1 MLAIAAL
8 LVSGAAGSAVAGES
22 TLDLGLGSEGWQ
34 TADPAD
40 AAAGRERAP
49 ILGTQPAAGSP
60 ESNARPL
67 FLEGAD
73 DGRLRSE
80 TLWAVEPGR
89 APGPASRSDE
99 AQPIA
104 PAAQGDFEDAE
115 GLVARQLGLDG
126 IDPADLTGR

>member
-22 TLDLGLGSEGWQ
+22 TLELGLGPEGWQ
-34 TADPAD
+34 PADPAD
-40 AAAGRERAP
+40 
-49 ILGTQPAAGSP
+49 PAAGLDPVLGAPPPARSP
-60 ESNARPL
+60 KSDAPPL
-67 FLEGAD
+67 LLDGAD
-73 DGRLRSE
+73 DGQLRSE

-89 APGPASRSDE
+89 APGPAERSDE
-99 AQPIA
+99 VPAIA
-104 PAAQGDFEDAE
+104 PAAPADYEDAE